1 MALLG
6 HSKLCMCFVC
16 YISVEPH
23 WFINRLLCNSANQ
36 PKDIDPTVMLPIQF
50 LKSPVMDGI
59 YYMVA
64 EFITYTLSP
73 ESMCTVHYKLIITPQ
88 RRMPPSPMSPM
99 SRHPKVL
106 PIGES
111 SRCFP
116 TLVCLHM
123 LCILCF
129 IIIIN

>member
-1 MALLG
+1 
-6 HSKLCMCFVC
+6 
-16 YISVEPH
+16 
-23 WFINRLLCNSANQ
+23 
-36 PKDIDPTVMLPIQF
+36 MLTIQF

-59 YYMVA
+59 YYLVV
-64 EFITYTLSP
+64 EFITSTLSP
-73 ESMCTVHYKLIITPQ
+73 ESMCTVHYKLIITSQ

-111 SRCFP
+111 IRCFP
-116 TLVCLHM
+116 TPVCLHM

-129 IIIIN
+129 VIINLFTYLFLVLLGLHCSTQALHCCARAFSSCSKWGLHL